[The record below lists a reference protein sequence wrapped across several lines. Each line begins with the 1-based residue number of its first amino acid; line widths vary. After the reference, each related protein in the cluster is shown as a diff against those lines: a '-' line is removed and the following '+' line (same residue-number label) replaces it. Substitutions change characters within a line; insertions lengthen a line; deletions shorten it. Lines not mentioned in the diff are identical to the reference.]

1 MRMVQE
7 VFKVEEL
14 GFDLL
19 ILVYLDILAVFF
31 ILLSLF
37 VISGQEP
44 IETFNSWQLKHSWK
58 FKHEDLLVLNVIDFK
73 DLEQKHLD

>member
-1 MRMVQE
+1 MVQE